1 MDLKNLNFTDF
12 VRYSLTGLNFILFVI
27 LLPAIYFAPGVI
39 KDLVSETSIL
49 TILLFSIAVG
59 YLMDMLKIYQFAPNF
74 NKNKNAFHK
83 QISETLDVPIEQADS
98 YLSITSS
105 MWDESSTYHFE
116 RRRAEWVLILHTGAA
131 MLISFFV
138 WIFLVVNSYLENGFS
153 RSFYLPVLVAVVSFL
168 LAVRL
173 YRVGTREIQK
183 DDRKILLIMGAN
195 RKKIKEAWKL
205 AEKKDN
211 DR

>member
-1 MDLKNLNFTDF
+1 MDFKNLNFTDF
-12 VRYSLTGLNFILFVI
+12 VRYSLTGLNFILFVT
-27 LLPAIYFAPGVI
+27 LLPAIYFAPGMT

-74 NKNKNAFHK
+74 NKNKTAFHK

-105 MWDESSTYHFE
+105 MWDENSTYHFE

-131 MLISFFV
+131 LFISFFV
-138 WIFLVVNSYLENGFS
+138 WIALVVSNYFENGFS
-153 RSFYLPVLVAVVSFL
+153 RNLYLPLLIAVVSLL

-173 YRVGTREIQK
+173 YRVGTREIRK

-195 RKKIKEAWKL
+195 KKKIKEAWKL
-205 AEKKDN
+205 AEKT
-211 DR
+211 DRAH